1 MKTVVIFGGS
11 GFIGQNIIRRLA
23 KKDYLIFVP
32 HQTPINAAKLRL
44 YGNVGQIIPLKFNKL
59 SEERIRNIIYRSD
72 VVINLKTIWREKK
85 PYYYEN
91 NILNFNTQ
99 IIDLINRID
108 KNKVF
113 IFFSGLG
120 VSKQSPSK
128 RANYISRVENYIID
142 NINNALIIRPGIVL
156 GDGDQFLGKLLPIFK
171 FSFFIPLFGNGEA
184 KLQPVF
190 VDDVAKA
197 VEISLETEITDN
209 NIYELVG
216 HEIFTYKSFYC
227 FICKCLGLS
236 RKLVPLPFDLVK
248 ICVLIIEKTPLSLI
262 TKDQLLLFKEDNISS
277 NQHNNFSNLD
287 IVSTDI
293 REIIKKMI
301 IKNI

>member
-23 KKDYLIFVP
+23 KKGYLIIIP
-32 HQTPINAAKLRL
+32 YHTPINEAKLRL

-59 SEERIRNIIYRSD
+59 NEDRIRNIIHRAD
-72 VVINLKTIWREKK
+72 IIINLKTIWREKK
-85 PYYYEN
+85 PYSYEK
-91 NILNFNTQ
+91 NILNFNKQ
-99 IIDLINRID
+99 IVDLINRTD

-120 VSKQSPSK
+120 VNKQSLSN
-128 RANYISRVENYIID
+128 RVNYIARTEDYIID
-142 NINNALIIRPGIVL
+142 NIKNALIIRPGVVI
-156 GDGDQFLGKLLPIFK
+156 GEGDQFLGKLLPIFK
-171 FSFFIPLFGNGEA
+171 LSFFIPLFGNGEV

-197 VEISLETEITDN
+197 IEISLESGIKN
-209 NIYELVG
+209 RNFYELVG
-216 HEIFTYKSFYC
+216 SEIFTYKDLYQ
-227 FICKCLGLS
+227 FICQCLGLR
-236 RKLVPLPFDLVK
+236 RKFVPIPFKLMKVF
-248 ICVLIIEKTPLSLI
+248 VLIIEKTPLNLI
-262 TKDQLLLFKEDNISS
+262 TEDQLLLFKEDNISS

-287 IVSTDI
+287 IISTDI
-293 REIIKKMI
+293 REIIKKMT